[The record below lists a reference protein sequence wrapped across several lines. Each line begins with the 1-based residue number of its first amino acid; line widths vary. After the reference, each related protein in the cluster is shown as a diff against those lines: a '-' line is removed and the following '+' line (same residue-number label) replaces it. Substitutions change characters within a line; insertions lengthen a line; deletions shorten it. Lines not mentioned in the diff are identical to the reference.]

1 MGATTALLW
10 ISIVSSTIVL
20 IAYEIWNAIVVGKDF
35 ARMAKEARKQ
45 D

>member
-10 ISIVSSTIVL
+10 IAIVSSTVVL
-20 IAYEIWNAIVVGKDF
+20 IAYEIWNAIVVSKDF
-35 ARMAKEARKQ
+35 AKMAREARKE